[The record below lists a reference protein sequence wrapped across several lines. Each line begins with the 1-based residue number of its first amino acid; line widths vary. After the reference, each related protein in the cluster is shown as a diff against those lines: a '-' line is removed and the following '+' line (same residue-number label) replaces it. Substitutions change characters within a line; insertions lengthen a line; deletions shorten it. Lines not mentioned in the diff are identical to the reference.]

1 MKAVGLLAPT
11 RGPHVLVVWLR
22 MAWIGSVWLGVACS
36 GHRDT
41 LARGQS
47 YYEDNQ
53 YEQALAVWRALG
65 PYESAFGPLELG
77 RYAYLRGMTDYRLGF
92 RDDARH
98 WLAIAKATERRH
110 AGSLD
115 AAWIARLDGALGDL
129 DREIFGIRV
138 GGTDPVQS
146 IEQPSEPIQ
155 PRDVVP
161 RDAVPRDAGPWRSP
175 PHAPL

>member
-1 MKAVGLLAPT
+1 
-11 RGPHVLVVWLR
+11 
-22 MAWIGSVWLGVACS
+22 MAWIGSAWLGMACS

-65 PYESAFGPLELG
+65 PYESAFGPVELA

-110 AGSLD
+110 PGGLD

-138 GGTDPVQS
+138 GGTDQVQS
-146 IEQPSEPIQ
+146 IEQPSQPIQ
-155 PRDVVP
+155 PLDTVPLDAVP
-161 RDAVPRDAGPWRSP
+161 RDGLPREPEPRDAGPWRSP
-175 PHAPL
+175 PRAPL